1 MKKYVFEAFFK
12 FTKWKSI
19 FFQAFSYLQNEKHI
33 FRAFS
38 RLKHGNHPFELF
50 FSFKKWKNTFFK
62 FTKWKKSKFLK
73 RFWSLISEKAR
84 FWSAFKFTKWK
95 NTYVNIG
102 IFAKWS
108 ISQHRAHKQREILVG
123 ILYCKIKVPS
133 TDTHSGNP
141 YIDFFRKS
149 QKSPIQYRYRRHIWI
164 FPENLKVS
172 STGHTHRTQQTK
184 SKRMPTGP
192 THRGK
197 A

>member
-1 MKKYVFEAFFK
+1 MQKTRFWSVFQVYKMKKK
-12 FTKWKSI
+12 
-19 FFQAFSYLQNEKHI
+19 
-33 FRAFS
+33 R
-38 RLKHGNHPFELF
+38 
-50 FSFKKWKNTFFK
+50 
-62 FTKWKKSKFLK
+62 KFLK
-73 RFWSLISEKAR
+73 RFSSLKNEKAR

-149 QKSPIQYRYRRHIWI
+149 QSLQYSTGTDAIYGFFPKISKSPVQGTH
-164 FPENLKVS
+164 
-172 STGHTHRTQQTK
+172 TGH
-184 SKRMPTGP
+184 SKQSPSACLQGP
-192 THRGK
+192 HTEGK
-197 A
+197 HKFQSPQ